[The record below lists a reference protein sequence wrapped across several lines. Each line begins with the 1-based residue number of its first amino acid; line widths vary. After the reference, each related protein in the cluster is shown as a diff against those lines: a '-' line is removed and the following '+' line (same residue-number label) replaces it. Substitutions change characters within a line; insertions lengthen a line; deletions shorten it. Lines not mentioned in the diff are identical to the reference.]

1 MCKLK
6 CRYLPSYTAV
16 IAMSVEVTQNCVTA
30 NFVTRIIAPLIIFI
44 EKYVI
49 KATLMPLSLAIVFGL
64 GKYNQSLL

>member
-16 IAMSVEVTQNCVTA
+16 IAMGVEVTQNCVNG
-30 NFVTRIIAPLIIFI
+30 NFVTRLVPPFIIFI

-49 KATLMPLSLAIVFGL
+49 KVTLMPLSLASVFVL
-64 GKYNQSLL
+64 VKYNQSLL

>member
-6 CRYLPSYTAV
+6 CRCLPTYTAV
-16 IAMSVEVTQNCVTA
+16 IATGVEVTQNCVTG
-30 NFVTRIIAPLIIFI
+30 NFVTHLIPPLIIFI

-49 KATLMPLSLAIVFGL
+49 KVTLMLLSLVSVFVL